1 MSTNQPSNS
10 DNQEIDL
17 SQISKKIGAFFEG
30 IATKIFNVIFFIK
43 KNSLILSILFV
54 LGLGIGLFL
63 ERKSKSYTNEIIV
76 APNFGSNDYLYSK
89 IELINS
95 KIKESDTL
103 FLKNVVGIK
112 NPKKFREIKV
122 QPINDVYKF
131 IDNKGGNF
139 ELIKLMAEDGD
150 LKKIIEESTT
160 SKNYPYHR
168 IQFITE
174 QLTSDEKTVKPLLTF
189 LNNSDYYKIIQR
201 ENLNN
206 IKIKIKENDSI
217 INQIDGVLDSFS
229 NAVNGSQRNEKLI
242 YYNENTQLN
251 DVIKT
256 KNELVYE
263 QGIHRLELVNL
274 DKIVKENSHTLN
286 LKEEKSLFGRLTF
299 LIPFLF
305 IFIYAFVRYFKS
317 FYKKQLAKSNP

>member
-30 IATKIFNVIFFIK
+30 IATKIFKVLFFVK
-43 KNSLILSILFV
+43 KNILTLSILFV
-54 LGLGIGLFL
+54 LGVGIGLFL
-63 ERKSKSYTNEIIV
+63 ERKSKSYSNEIIV

-103 FLKNVVGIK
+103 FLKNVIGIK

-168 IQFITE
+168 IQFTTE
-174 QLTSDEKTVKPLLTF
+174 ELTSNEKTVKPLLDF

-217 INQIDGVLDSFS
+217 INQIDGVLNSFS

-251 DVIKT
+251 DVIKS

-274 DKIVKENSHTLN
+274 DKIVKENSYTLN
-286 LKEEKSLFGRLTF
+286 LKKEKSVFGRLTF

-317 FYKKQLAKSNP
+317 FYKKQLAKSNS